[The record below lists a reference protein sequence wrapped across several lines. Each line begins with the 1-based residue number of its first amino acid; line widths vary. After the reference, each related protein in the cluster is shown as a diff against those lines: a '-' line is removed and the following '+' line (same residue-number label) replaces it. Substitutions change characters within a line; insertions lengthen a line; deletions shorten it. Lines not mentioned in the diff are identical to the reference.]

1 MLDFVTRLLKLCL
14 LNFSV
19 WFICKTFNLQT
30 YKAAEIENK
39 SNDTS
44 AQVSDNVT
52 TLATGHN
59 TYR

>member
-14 LNFSV
+14 LNFWVLSL
-19 WFICKTFNLQT
+19 KTFNLQT
-30 YKAAEIENK
+30 YKAAEVENK

-52 TLATGHN
+52 TLATGNN